1 MQMLNEIVKRMP
13 NFQKG
18 GDVTKDD
25 ELNKNKEVSEATKKE
40 EELSEATKE
49 DGGELSED

>member
-18 GDVTKDD
+18 GDVKKDD
-25 ELNKNKEVSEATKKE
+25 ELNKELSEATKKE
-40 EELSEATKE
+40 EEESKE
-49 DGGELSED
+49 EEDEEDEE